1 MEGGDKMEEIKT
13 AWKAEPPEVDSQL
26 QDTDLTQQPSAF
38 EHLPQLLKV
47 TDCSS
52 PSKLACV
59 SLTSCVFN
67 LTSSMREASIC
78 GSTYQLRVS
87 C

>member
-1 MEGGDKMEEIKT
+1 MEEIKT
-13 AWKAEPPEVDSQL
+13 AWKAEPQEVDSQL

-47 TDCSS
+47 TDCSA

-59 SLTSCVFN
+59 SLNFLCP
-67 LTSSMREASIC
+67 
-78 GSTYQLRVS
+78 
-87 C
+87 

>member
-1 MEGGDKMEEIKT
+1 MEEIKT
-13 AWKAEPPEVDSQL
+13 AWKAQPQEVDSQL
-26 QDTDLTQQPSAF
+26 HETDFTQQPSAF
-38 EHLPQLLKV
+38 EDLPQLLKV

-59 SLTSCVFN
+59 SLTSCGLN